1 MATDVATLGWDEPS
15 CMTTQSAASIS
26 LTLPLIRDRQA
37 KSDSIRV
44 RLSAREKVEL
54 QRRAHRLGCTVTELL
69 LGLFLEHG
77 NRVAVVDR

>member
-1 MATDVATLGWDEPS
+1 
-15 CMTTQSAASIS
+15 MTTRPASPVP
-26 LTLPLIRDRQA
+26 LTLPLIRDREA

-77 NRVAVVDR
+77 NRVVVVDR

>member
-1 MATDVATLGWDEPS
+1 
-15 CMTTQSAASIS
+15 MTTRPAAPVP

-54 QRRAHRLGCTVTELL
+54 QRRAHLLGCTVTELL
-69 LGLFLEHG
+69 LGLVLEHG
-77 NRVAVVDR
+77 NRVVVVDR